1 MMYFHKVFCRVFP
14 DYTSAAPFCYNP
26 SLFSVSIGLTTRM
39 KLNPGQQQAVEFVQG
54 PCLVLAGAGSGKTR
68 VITNKIA
75 HLIRNV
81 GYQPRQIAAVTFT
94 NKAAR
99 EMKARVAQTLGRKE
113 AKGLM
118 ISTFHTLGL
127 EIIKR
132 EYKALGMK
140 RNFSLFDDQD
150 QLALL
155 KELTFDH
162 LEEDKEL
169 LQQVISQIS
178 NWKNA
183 LLTPEQAKGQAKS
196 ERDHTFAE
204 CYRRYELHLSSC
216 NVLDF
221 DDLITKPTL
230 LFARDEE
237 ARERWQQRIRY
248 LLVDEYQD
256 TNTSQYQLVKLL
268 VGKRAYFTVVGDDDQ
283 SIYSWRG
290 AQPKNLVLL
299 NEDFPELRVIKL
311 EQNYRSSGCILNAA
325 NILIANNSHVFEKRL
340 FSNLGYGDPLK
351 VIVANNEDHE
361 AERVVGELI
370 AHHFINKTDYKDY
383 AILYRGNHQS
393 RIFEKMLMQNR
404 IPYRISGGTSFFS
417 RPEIKDLLA
426 YLRVLTNREDDSAFM
441 RIVNTPRRGIG
452 PATIQK
458 LGEWANVRDKS
469 LYQASFDLGLEQSL
483 SGQGLAALTNFTG
496 WLADVE
502 KLVER
507 EPLVAVRDLLHGL
520 DYQSWLFETSASP
533 KAAEMRMKNV
543 DQLFSWMSEML
554 EGDDLNEPMTLA
566 QVVTRFTLRDMME
579 RGEEDEALDQVQL
592 MTLHASKGLEFP
604 HVFLVGMEEG
614 ILPHQ
619 SSIDENNVDE
629 ERRLA
634 YVGITRAQKSLFFTL
649 CRERRQYG
657 ELIRPEHS
665 RFLDELPQDDLRW
678 DDGKKI
684 VKTAEEKQQ
693 TGLRGVAGLRA
704 MLAKNKE

>member
-1 MMYFHKVFCRVFP
+1 
-14 DYTSAAPFCYNP
+14 
-26 SLFSVSIGLTTRM
+26 M
-39 KLNPGQQQAVEFVQG
+39 KLNPGQQQAVEYVQG

-75 HLIRNV
+75 HLIRNT

-99 EMKARVAQTLGRKE
+99 EMKERVAQTLGRKE

-140 RNFSLFDDQD
+140 SNFSLFDDQD

-169 LQQVISQIS
+169 LQQLISQIS

-183 LLTPEQAKGQAKS
+183 LLTPEQAKGLARS
-196 ERDHTFAE
+196 EREHTFAE
-204 CYRRYELHLSSC
+204 CYRRYELHLNSC

-230 LFARDEE
+230 LFARDEQ

-290 AQPKNLVLL
+290 AQPKNLVQLSK
-299 NEDFPELRVIKL
+299 DFPELRVIKL

-325 NILIANNSHVFEKRL
+325 NILIANNPHVFEKQL
-340 FSNLGYGDPLK
+340 FSNLGYGDPMK
-351 VIVANNEDHE
+351 VITANNEDHE

-393 RIFEKMLMQNR
+393 RIFEKILMQNR

-426 YLRVLTNREDDSAFM
+426 YLRVLTNPEDDSAFL

-458 LGEWANVRDKS
+458 LGEWANTRDKS
-469 LYQASFDLGLEQSL
+469 LYQASFDLGLGQTL

-502 KLVER
+502 KQVER
-507 EPLVAVRDLLHGL
+507 EPLIAVRDLLHGL

-543 DQLFSWMSEML
+543 DQLFSWMTEML

-579 RGEEDEALDQVQL
+579 RGEEAEELDQVQL

-604 HVFLVGMEEG
+604 YVFLVGMEEG

-619 SSIDENNVDE
+619 SSIDEDNVDE

-657 ELIRPEHS
+657 ELIRPEPS
-665 RFLDELPQDDLRW
+665 RFLYELPQDDLHW
-678 DDGKKI
+678 DDGKKV

-693 TGLRGVAGLRA
+693 AGLRGVAGLKA
-704 MLAKNKE
+704 MLAKKKEENG